1 MLLTEIQY
9 NHLKKIQEY
18 VKNTPWKHTYSDI
31 GTALEMTPQSA
42 KEMVDKLIE
51 KGFLDR
57 LSDGNLIVKKKI

>member
-1 MLLTEIQY
+1 MLLTQIQY
-9 NHLKKIQEY
+9 NRLKKIQEY
-18 VKNTPWKHTYSDI
+18 IKTTPWKHTYSDI
-31 GTALEMTPQSA
+31 AELLEMTPQSA